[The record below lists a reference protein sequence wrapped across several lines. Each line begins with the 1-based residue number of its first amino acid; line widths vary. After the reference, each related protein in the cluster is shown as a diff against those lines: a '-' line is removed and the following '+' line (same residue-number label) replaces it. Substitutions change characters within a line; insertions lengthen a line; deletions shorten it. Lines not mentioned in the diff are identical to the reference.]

1 MKRNYE
7 RYAGANIDLGV
18 LFASANIRDGRKLS
32 IECDPDTKEIRIK
45 AVNDMRYRKE
55 IAERVLS
62 EWHARARTKFVDVD
76 RTCIAVVNIHGRTKV
91 GVAVCDP
98 NDLYDRS
105 IGRAIAFQRAT
116 LGHTSNELM
125 GKA

>member
-7 RYAGANIDLGV
+7 RYAGSNIDLGI
-18 LFASANIRDGRKLS
+18 LFASANIRNGRKLS
-32 IECDPDTKEIRIK
+32 IECDPDTKEIHIK

-62 EWHARARTKFVDVD
+62 EWHARARTQFVEVGK
-76 RTCIAVVNIHGRTKV
+76 TTIAVVSIHGRTKV